1 MRLAATSRAVLVL
14 LAVFLMFGA
23 PAAAQRLP
31 DFGTVSVSVRPLTA
45 EIFIDGDRWL
55 SPDLSVPL
63 VVQLAPG
70 RHAIDVRASG
80 HRPFSTVVEIRRGE
94 STPLNVS
101 LTAGDTPLQ
110 FGTRSQPR
118 PGPGPIRQVS
128 AAPSGDG
135 FVFAPDVKI
144 AEMNHRT
151 SGFVGFYGGRVFAGR
166 VMIGGGAYFQVDD
179 YPSEQMAYGGL
190 VAEYRLVHNR
200 PVGVTLHGLA
210 GVGATSL
217 PIYGHRGGYNY
228 GYAGSCGY
236 GYYNAYYFGCP
247 YDGFFIGEPEVQVA
261 ARFGDGMRL
270 VGGIGYRFTSA
281 DVYKL
286 NGVIGSISFQFGR

>member
-14 LAVFLMFGA
+14 LAGFLMRGA
-23 PAAAQRLP
+23 PAAAQPLP
-31 DFGTVSVSVRPLTA
+31 DFGTISVRVRPATA

-55 SPDLSVPL
+55 SPDLSAPL
-63 VVQLAPG
+63 VVQLTPG

-101 LTAGDTPLQ
+101 LTAADTPPPS
-110 FGTRSQPR
+110 GVAPVPP
-118 PGPGPIRQVS
+118 PGPGAIRQVS
-128 AAPSGDG
+128 VAPSGDG
-135 FVFAPDVKI
+135 FVFAPDFKI

-151 SGFVGFYGGRVFAGR
+151 TGFAGFYGGRVFAGR
-166 VMIGGGAYFQVDD
+166 VMIGGGAYFQLDD
-179 YPSEQMAYGGL
+179 IPSEQMAYGGL

-210 GVGATSL
+210 GFGATGL
-217 PIYGHRGGYNY
+217 PIYGHHAYNY
-228 GYAGSCGY
+228 GYAGTCGSGYY
-236 GYYNAYYFGCP
+236 GYYYSGCP

-286 NGVIGSISFQFGR
+286 NGVIGSIGFQFGR